1 MESSR
6 KWTIGILSFIAT
18 VIGGLVGQV
27 IWEEIMQTKY
37 DNTTVD
43 CTVGVACVA
52 GDEARLRYAQFSLER
67 FSDTLADAY
76 ISAWQNDH
84 KISSEEWA
92 HRLEDSL
99 FFMLEAPTEYLKEGI
114 EYATKKLNWLEK
126 HCSDYGT
133 PEDSAWYVRCHEYID
148 QAYVTISHNDSIKN
162 RCRERFYD
170 KYNAFRKEVDLYN
183 NAADNVAKAEQVLF
197 EAQIQRDSLIKATTG
212 IF

>member
-6 KWTIGILSFIAT
+6 KWTISILSFIAT

-114 EYATKKLNWLEK
+114 EYVTKKLNWLEK

-170 KYNAFRKEVDLYN
+170 RYNAFRKEVDLYN
-183 NAADNVAKAEQVLF
+183 NAADSVAKAERVLL
-197 EAQIQRDSLIKATTG
+197 EAEMQRDSLIKATTG